1 MRYLKG
7 VNTLEYEGTSFHA
20 PGIGKSYKGIWF
32 CRTYSEVHTEEDA
45 LTCTLESDLYFK
57 KIARNSYIVFK

>member
-20 PGIGKSYKGIWF
+20 PGIGKSYKAGFFSREFYENSSSNFTKTQEKRENSKIQ
-32 CRTYSEVHTEEDA
+32 D
-45 LTCTLESDLYFK
+45 FK
-57 KIARNSYIVFK
+57 KWTVS